1 MVIVTPLK
9 EIGSVNALCREP
21 TAVRAA
27 IGGFVFESEVRIAK
41 LPGDRP

>member
-27 IGGFVFESEVRIAK
+27 IGGFVFES
-41 LPGDRP
+41 